1 MLREF
6 LQDPRNLALYR
17 SYWMHTVVQLV
28 IIFTFL
34 GWNGMMLF
42 AQYTAFLLMFM
53 IFQFPLT
60 TLIIIMVDKW
70 TQKVAYNQ
78 GLNFKIIFSTGI
90 FVIIASIIIFLFLF
104 VFFTYVVNAPM
115 AESGKLFSFLLSI
128 LGTYIVPTLFLGEVL
143 RQRMVV
149 KKIYPEHFKK

>member
-1 MLREF
+1 MFREF
-6 LQDPRNLALYR
+6 LQNPRNLALYK

-34 GWNGMMLF
+34 GWNGIMLF

-70 TQKVAYNQ
+70 TQKVGYNQ
-78 GLNFKIIFSTGI
+78 GLNFKIIFSTGV
-90 FVIIASIIIFLFLF
+90 FVIFASMVIFLFLF
-104 VFFTYVVNAPM
+104 TFFAYIINAPM
-115 AESGKLFSFLLSI
+115 AQDGKLLPFLFSI
-128 LGTYIVPTLFLGEVL
+128 LGTYVVPTLFLGEVL
-143 RQRMVV
+143 RQRMIV
-149 KKIYPEHFKK
+149 KKIYPEHFIK